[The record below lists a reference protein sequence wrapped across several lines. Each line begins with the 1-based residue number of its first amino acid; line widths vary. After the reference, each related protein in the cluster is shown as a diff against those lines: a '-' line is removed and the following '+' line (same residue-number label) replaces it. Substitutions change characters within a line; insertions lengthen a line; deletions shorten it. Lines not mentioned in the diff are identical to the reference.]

1 MTDLNLAYGLQEES
15 MFDNNYNSEI
25 NVNDLKDT
33 EKEKNNDINIEKKIK
48 KKKMDMEDRPVL
60 NRQNDVNIPINLNDT
75 ISENVYKKYQTNYVQ
90 PQINNQI
97 QSNQNIQNNKTN
109 NIQEVEYENTFWN
122 RFVSKKYEVFKL
134 FLFSLIIVLAIGID
148 KIFAHYLNKYINE
161 NILTNTQEL
170 IIRISYPIL
179 IILALWIFKAYII
192 IDEN

>member
-15 MFDNNYNSEI
+15 MFENNYNSEI

-90 PQINNQI
+90 PQMNNQI
-97 QSNQNIQNNKTN
+97 QTNQNIQNNKTN
-109 NIQEVEYENTFWN
+109 NVQEVEYENTFWN
-122 RFVSKKYEVFKL
+122 RFVSKKHEVFKL
-134 FLFSLIIVLAIGID
+134 FLFSLVIVLAIGMD

-179 IILALWIFKAYII
+179 IILALWIFKAI
-192 IDEN
+192 

>member
-1 MTDLNLAYGLQEES
+1 MTDLNLAYGLQEEP
-15 MFDNNYNSEI
+15 MFDNN
-25 NVNDLKDT
+25 LKET

-48 KKKMDMEDRPVL
+48 KKKMDIEDRPVL

-109 NIQEVEYENTFWN
+109 NVNEVEYENTFWN

-134 FLFSLIIVLAIGID
+134 FLFSLVIVLAISMD

-179 IILALWIFKAYII
+179 IILILWIFKAI
-192 IDEN
+192 

>member
-25 NVNDLKDT
+25 NLNNFKET
-33 EKEKNNDINIEKKIK
+33 EKEKNSDINIEKKIK

-60 NRQNDVNIPINLNDT
+60 NRQNDLNIPINLNDT
-75 ISENVYKKYQTNYVQ
+75 ISENVYKKYQTNQVQ
-90 PQINNQI
+90 SQMNNQM
-97 QSNQNIQNNKTN
+97 QLNQNIQNNKSN

-134 FLFSLIIVLAIGID
+134 FLFSLVIVLAIGTD
-148 KIFAHYLNKYINE
+148 KIFGHYLNKYINE

-170 IIRISYPIL
+170 IIRVSYPIL
-179 IILALWIFKAYII
+179 IILVLWIFKAI
-192 IDEN
+192 